1 MSAVPKPRQQLRM
14 MIVDDSNVMRR
25 RIERSQQN
33 DLLEVVGT
41 AVNGLDAV
49 TKFKQLMPDVMTLD
63 LTMPEMDG
71 IECVEHVIKIKP
83 DVLILVV
90 SALADKA
97 TAVQDYAGVIGISG
111 NREGKVYFTAP
122 RGMLSVML
130 MCMNETDTGEQNVRD
145 LVGEVANTI
154 PGNARRDFGRNFIIS
169 TPTVC
174 DKTNAATAA
183 ATNGRSFIIPI
194 NWRSYSANVVVCLQ

>member
-1 MSAVPKPRQQLRM
+1 M

-33 DLLEVVGT
+33 DQLEVVAT

-71 IECVEHVIKIKP
+71 IECVEQLVAMKP
-83 DVLILVV
+83 QVLILII

-97 TAVQDYAGVIGISG
+97 TAVEAMGRGANGFLNKPFSDRQLNEALEELIGG
-111 NREGKVYFTAP
+111 A
-122 RGMLSVML
+122 
-130 MCMNETDTGEQNVRD
+130 
-145 LVGEVANTI
+145 
-154 PGNARRDFGRNFIIS
+154 
-169 TPTVC
+169 
-174 DKTNAATAA
+174 
-183 ATNGRSFIIPI
+183 
-194 NWRSYSANVVVCLQ
+194 